1 MTPDRERLH
10 DSLDGH
16 VALVT
21 GANRGLGRQI
31 AHDLAALGATVY
43 SGVRDPEGSDV
54 PDGVTPLPLDVTDD
68 AQAGAAAKRIEEDHG
83 RLDILVNNAGIVD
96 GWRHDILSVPVDLLD
111 RVMATNFR
119 GAVMVTRATLPL
131 LLKTDAPRVVDMS
144 SGMGQ
149 LEEMNGHAPAYRFS
163 KVALN
168 GLTRYLHGEYNEK
181 GLIANSVCPGW
192 VKTDMGGKNATRPV
206 EKGAETPVWLSRF
219 KAGATSGRF
228 WRDKEPIPW

>member
-1 MTPDRERLH
+1 MTSDTPRLH
-10 DSLDGH
+10 ASLDSQ

-21 GANRGLGRQI
+21 GSNRGLGRQI

-43 SGVRDPEGSDV
+43 GGVRDPEGSDV
-54 PDGVTPLPLDVTDD
+54 PDGVTLIPLDVTDD
-68 AQAGAAAKRIEEDHG
+68 AQTQAAAERIADDHG

-96 GWRHDILSVPVDLLD
+96 GWRHDLLSVPVELLD

-119 GAVMVTRATLPL
+119 GAVVVTRATLPL

-163 KVALN
+163 KVAIN
-168 GLTRYLHGEYNEK
+168 GLTRYLHGQYNEQ

-192 VKTDMGGKNATRPV
+192 VKTDMGGKNADRPV
-206 EKGAETPVWLSRF
+206 EKGVETPVWLCRF
-219 KAGATSGRF
+219 QEGAPSGRF
-228 WRDKEPIPW
+228 WRDKTPIPW